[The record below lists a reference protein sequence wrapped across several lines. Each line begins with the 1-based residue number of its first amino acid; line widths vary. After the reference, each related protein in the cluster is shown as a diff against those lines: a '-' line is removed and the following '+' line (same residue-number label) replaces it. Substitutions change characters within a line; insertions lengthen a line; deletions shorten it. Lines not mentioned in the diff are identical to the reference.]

1 MRIAVDCANGS
12 ASATAEKLFTG
23 LGAKVYLLSC
33 EPDGTNINDSCGSI
47 HLEQLS
53 NFVKAN
59 SCDLGIAFDG
69 DADRCLAVD
78 ENGAVVDGDKL
89 IAIFAKD
96 MSERGRLADNAA
108 VVTVMTN
115 IGFSFFAKE
124 NGIKMIT
131 TKVGDRYILE
141 QMLAG
146 GYSLGGEQSG
156 HIIFRD
162 FASTGDGQLTAIQL
176 LSVMKRSGKKLSEL
190 AELMERYPQVM
201 INVKIS
207 PRWKEA
213 WKNNPEIEEIIEN
226 KEKELDGSGRIL
238 VRESGTEPLIRVMIE
253 GKLFE
258 TINEMAVEIADVIRR
273 CCPEI

>member
-1 MRIAVDCANGS
+1 M
-12 ASATAEKLFTG
+12 AS
-23 LGAKVYLLSC
+23 
-33 EPDGTNINDSCGSI
+33 
-47 HLEQLS
+47 
-53 NFVKAN
+53 
-59 SCDLGIAFDG
+59 DL
-69 DADRCLAVD
+69 DRCLAVD
-78 ENGAVVDGDKL
+78 ENGTVVDGDKL

-156 HIIFRD
+156 HIIFRN

-213 WKNNPEIEEIIEN
+213 WKNIPEIEEIIEN

>member
-1 MRIAVDCANGS
+1 MCS
-12 ASATAEKLFTG
+12 S
-23 LGAKVYLLSC
+23 
-33 EPDGTNINDSCGSI
+33 
-47 HLEQLS
+47 
-53 NFVKAN
+53 
-59 SCDLGIAFDG
+59 DLGIAFDG

-78 ENGAVVDGDKL
+78 ENGTVVDGDKL

-96 MSERGRLADNAA
+96 MSERGRLPDNAA

-213 WKNNPEIEEIIEN
+213 WKNIPEIEEIIEN

>member
-1 MRIAVDCANGS
+1 MYRTELVEGITVENV
-12 ASATAEKLFTG
+12 TEKIN
-23 LGAKVYLLSC
+23 AKI
-33 EPDGTNINDSCGSI
+33 EEMEKQEDHPIR
-47 HLEQLS
+47 
-53 NFVKAN
+53 K
-59 SCDLGIAFDG
+59 
-69 DADRCLAVD
+69 
-78 ENGAVVDGDKL
+78 
-89 IAIFAKD
+89 
-96 MSERGRLADNAA
+96 
-108 VVTVMTN
+108 
-115 IGFSFFAKE
+115 
-124 NGIKMIT
+124 
-131 TKVGDRYILE
+131 
-141 QMLAG
+141 
-146 GYSLGGEQSG
+146 
-156 HIIFRD
+156 
-162 FASTGDGQLTAIQL
+162 L

-213 WKNNPEIEEIIEN
+213 WKNIPEIEEMIEN